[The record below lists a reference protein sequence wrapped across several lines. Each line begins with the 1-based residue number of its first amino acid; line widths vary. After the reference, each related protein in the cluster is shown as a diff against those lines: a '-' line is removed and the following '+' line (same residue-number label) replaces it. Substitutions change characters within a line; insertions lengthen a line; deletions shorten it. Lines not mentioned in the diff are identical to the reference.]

1 MGAALK
7 QQEQDFDAVAD
18 KIAKLYENAERL
30 LEVATHESVVE
41 NEEFISRIETV
52 VNQIEQS
59 ANTIS
64 QDFADVV
71 EKGQEPTNAMKRR
84 VSSALRKILLAV
96 EEFRS
101 EVNAKKDEE

>member
-7 QQEQDFDAVAD
+7 QTENEFDIVAD
-18 KIAKLYENAERL
+18 KIAKLYDNAEKL
-30 LEVATHESVVE
+30 LEVASHESVVE
-41 NEEFISRIETV
+41 DDEFIARIEAV
-52 VNQIEQS
+52 VNQIEES
-59 ANTIS
+59 ANTVS
-64 QDFADVV
+64 KDFADVV

-101 EVNAKKDEE
+101 EVNTKKEEV